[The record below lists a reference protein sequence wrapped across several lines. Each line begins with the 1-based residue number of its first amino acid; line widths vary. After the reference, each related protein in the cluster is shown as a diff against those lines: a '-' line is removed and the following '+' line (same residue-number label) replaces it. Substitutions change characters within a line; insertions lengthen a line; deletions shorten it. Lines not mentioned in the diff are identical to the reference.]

1 MSFFRKTT
9 IQDKWKDKYL
19 NLLDEQDCLKTSYQ
33 EKEDLLCKTI
43 VRLTFATTGFDAA
56 LDPHLLSIRNQLKK
70 GINSPELKESLEILT
85 QSVAQ
90 IKHSPNQAQTVATKL
105 LFDFLLQQYKSQK
118 LQAALHLLKNSIESS
133 KTEFQPNQI
142 FSSILDTI
150 ESEVSVSPTNILTR
164 LIDIGIISQHLLLFL
179 EQIEIPSIFDQQA
192 QAAKQLLK
200 VSNPSSEAFEDILD
214 KSFKLLLKIKQH
226 NQSEQLD
233 FDNFLSHI
241 TEQLTALDVSVM
253 GASSSAQKS
262 AENRSRLDQS
272 VSEQME
278 ELQISSTNATKLEPL
293 KVIINKRLASITSE
307 IKQHNQNEIFQRQNL
322 QQQLDDLVVKIK
334 DMESE
339 SSELKSKLKIANTQA
354 LRDPLTGL
362 PNRNAYNERL
372 EMELSRWKRY
382 HSPLSLIIW
391 DIDHFKNI
399 NDNYGHKAG
408 DKVLRL
414 IAKQLSDHSRASDFI
429 SRFGGEEF
437 TMLLPNTNCH
447 TALIFANQLRQTIEN
462 TGFNSSGTSVDITI
476 SCGVTE
482 FIEQDT
488 DESAF
493 ERADQAL
500 YHAKE
505 QGRNKCC
512 SL

>member
-1 MSFFRKTT
+1 MSFFSKTT

-19 NLLDEQDCLKTSYQ
+19 NLLDEQDYLKTAYQ

-43 VRLTFATTGFDAA
+43 VRLTFATIGFDAA
-56 LDPHLLSIRNQLKK
+56 LDPHLLCIRNQLKK

-90 IKHSPNQAQTVATKL
+90 IKHSPNQAQTVATEL
-105 LFDFLLQQYKSQK
+105 LFDFLLQQYKSHKQ
-118 LQAALHLLKNSIESS
+118 QAALHLLKNSIESS
-133 KTEFQPNQI
+133 KTEFQPNQL
-142 FSSILDTI
+142 FSSIVTAI
-150 ESEVSVSPTNILTR
+150 ETETKASPTNILTR
-164 LIDIGIISQHLLLFL
+164 HIDIGIISQHLLLFL

-192 QAAKQLLK
+192 QAAKQLLNA
-200 VSNPSSEAFEDILD
+200 SNPSSEAFEDILD

-241 TEQLTALDVSVM
+241 MEQLTALDVSVM

-278 ELQISSTNATKLEPL
+278 ELQLSSTNATKLEPL
-293 KVIINKRLASITSE
+293 KAIINKRLASITNE
-307 IKQHNQNEIFQRQNL
+307 IEQHNQNEIIHRQNL

-447 TALIFANQLRQTIEN
+447 SALIFANQLRQTIEN
-462 TGFNSSGTSVDITI
+462 AGFNSSGTSVDITI